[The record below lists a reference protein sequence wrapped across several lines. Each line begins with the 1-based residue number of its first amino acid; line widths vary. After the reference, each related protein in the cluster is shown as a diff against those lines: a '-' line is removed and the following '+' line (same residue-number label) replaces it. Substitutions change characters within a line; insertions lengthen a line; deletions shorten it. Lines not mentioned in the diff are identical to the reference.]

1 MKKFVSKGVK
11 LGKGT
16 TGNVKGKLNKNKHI
30 KDVTEAKN
38 WATERFPDMSKSE
51 MDVFLYRIGRG
62 SGDVPYNKKLNDEMR
77 MQIIKDEIGEF
88 PKGKTK
94 HDQHYVSGLPIWTEQ
109 ELNAGYTKV
118 NLGAGAV
125 RLHRKRLGFWVG
137 D

>member
-1 MKKFVSKGVK
+1 MKKFVSKGVR
-11 LGKGT
+11 LGTGT
-16 TGNVKGKLNKNKHI
+16 TGKAKGVNNNKKI

-38 WATERFPDMSKSE
+38 YAEERFPNMSKSE

-62 SGDVPYNKKLNDEMR
+62 SGDVPFNKKLDDAVKVKKFQAR
-77 MQIIKDEIGEF
+77 HGQF

-94 HDQHYVSGLPIWTEQ
+94 HDQKYFGSAPWRTEE
-109 ELNAGYTKV
+109 ELNTGYSKV
-118 NLGAGAV
+118 DLGSGAA